1 MQQFAKRCHRLS
13 HPENTWVLRKVASQ
27 KPTFAGRG
35 RILRVGSRSMKTSD
49 VMSALEKLGTAQTKK
64 TYLRHGCP
72 EPFFGVKIA
81 DMKALIKKFK
91 IQNDTV
97 LAKQLYATGNS
108 DAMYLAGLICD
119 GTQLTR
125 RDLEDWA
132 KKATWH
138 MISSYTVSWV
148 AVEHPEGWN
157 AALDWIES
165 REEKISLAGWST
177 LGGIASVHQDEALDL
192 KAIDKLLDRVAKTI
206 HESPNRTRSAM
217 NSFVVAIGC
226 HVKPLTA
233 KAQAVAV
240 KIGEVNVDVGDTA
253 CKVPLA
259 SEQIRKVI
267 ASGRHG
273 AKRKTMKC

>member
-1 MQQFAKRCHRLS
+1 
-13 HPENTWVLRKVASQ
+13 
-27 KPTFAGRG
+27 
-35 RILRVGSRSMKTSD
+35 MKTSD